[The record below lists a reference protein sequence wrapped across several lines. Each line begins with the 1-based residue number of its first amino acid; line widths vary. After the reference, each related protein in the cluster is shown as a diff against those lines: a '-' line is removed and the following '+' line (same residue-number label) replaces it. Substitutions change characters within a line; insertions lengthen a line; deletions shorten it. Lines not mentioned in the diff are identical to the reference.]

1 MAIKNKYVKR
11 SKISEA
17 KFRKLMQHFTMD
29 LDAKTIAAFTG
40 LNRNTVNRYLTMI
53 RERIAEFCLH
63 KSPFQGDGEYVRS
76 NLFSKEIID
85 EKHAAASINIPVFGV
100 LQCKDNICT
109 IVIPNNEIHNTNQCG
124 ICELLSEESADNNR
138 IQNEKKHLSSNE
150 SLIDGI
156 ESFLFFTKKRLMKFH
171 GVPESTFYLH
181 LKECEF
187 RFNYRNEEI
196 YPILLKIIR
205 NNPLC

>member
-1 MAIKNKYVKR
+1 MSIKNKYVKR

-17 KFRKLMQHFTMD
+17 KFRKLMRHFAMD
-29 LDAKTIAAFTG
+29 LDAKTIATLTG
-40 LNRNTVNRYLTMI
+40 LNRNTVNRYLTLL

-63 KSPFQGDGEYVRS
+63 KSLFQGNAEYVRS
-76 NLFSKEIID
+76 HLLNKGTRD
-85 EKHAAASINIPVFGV
+85 EKHTPASANLPVFGV
-100 LQCKDNICT
+100 LQCKDKICT
-109 IVIPNNEIHNTNQCG
+109 IVQPKNEMHNSSQCG
-124 ICELLSEESADNNR
+124 IYKRLIFENVNTSQV
-138 IQNEKKHLSSNE
+138 QNEKESLPPHE

-156 ESFLFFTKKRLMKFH
+156 ESFLSFTRKRLTKFH
-171 GVPESTFYLH
+171 GIPESTFYLH

-187 RFNYRNEEI
+187 RYNYRNDEI

>member
-1 MAIKNKYVKR
+1 
-11 SKISEA
+11 
-17 KFRKLMQHFTMD
+17 L
-29 LDAKTIAAFTG
+29 
-40 LNRNTVNRYLTMI
+40 I

-76 NLFSKEIID
+76 HLLSKGIND
-85 EKHAAASINIPVFGV
+85 EKHSTASINIPVFGV
-100 LQCKDNICT
+100 LQCKDKICT
-109 IVIPNNEIHNTNQCG
+109 IVVPNNEIHNTNQCG
-124 ICELLSEESADNNR
+124 ICELISVENADNNQ
-138 IQNEKKHLSSNE
+138 IQNEKEYLSSNE

-156 ESFLFFTKKRLMKFH
+156 ESFLFFTRKRLMKFH
-171 GVPESTFYLH
+171 GIPESTFYLH

-187 RFNYRNEEI
+187 RFNYRNKDI